1 MAAHAAPG
9 YRGLTFTDDM
19 PALMAVADL
28 VVSRA
33 GVGTIAEVTAVG
45 LPMVLVPGTFGGGHQ
60 EENAKAMVDV
70 GAAVRIADGDLS
82 PATLLTAIDGLSD
95 ERLIAMAKASAAT
108 GRRDA
113 AQRVLAV
120 LHRVAGK

>member
-1 MAAHAAPG
+1 MAA
-9 YRGLTFTDDM
+9 
-19 PALMAVADL
+19 LMSVADL

-45 LPMVLVPGTFGGGHQ
+45 LPMILVPGTFGGGHQ
-60 EENAKAMVDV
+60 EENAKAMVDA
-70 GAAVRIADGDLS
+70 GAAVRIADADLS
-82 PATLLTAIDGLSD
+82 PATLLAAIDGLGA
-95 ERLIAMAKASAAT
+95 ERMREMAKASSAA

>member
-1 MAAHAAPG
+1 
-9 YRGLTFTDDM
+9 
-19 PALMAVADL
+19 MAVADL

-60 EENAKAMVDV
+60 EENANAMVDA

-82 PATLLTAIDGLSD
+82 PATLLRTIDGLSD
-95 ERLIAMAKASAAT
+95 ERLRAMAKASAAT

-113 AQRVLAV
+113 AQRVMAV
-120 LHRVAGK
+120 LHRVAGQ